1 MSNLRYI
8 VVEGPI
14 GVGKSSLAR
23 RLAMHRG
30 VDLVAEN
37 PDGNPFLPRFYR
49 NFQHHALSTQLAF
62 LMQRA
67 DLAHQMLK
75 GELLTRPVVGDFLF
89 EKDGLFARLNL
100 DEAELALYR
109 RISTQVLPEYPVPDL
124 VIYLQ
129 ASEETLLNRVA
140 SRGADYEVNFP
151 EGYLK
156 RVHAAYSEFF
166 HQYEASPLLIVNT
179 DHLNLVEGQD
189 DFDLLLR
196 CISEMRGQ
204 RSYFNKSA

>member
-1 MSNLRYI
+1 MSNVRYI

-23 RLAMHRG
+23 RLALHRG

-37 PDGNPFLPRFYR
+37 PDANPFLPRFYR

-75 GELLTRPVVGDFLF
+75 GDLLARPVVGDFLF

-100 DEAELALYR
+100 DEAELALY
-109 RISTQVLPEYPVPDL
+109 PVPDL

-129 ASEETLLNRVA
+129 ASEDTLLSRVA

-166 HQYEASPLLIVNT
+166 HQYEAAPLLIVNT